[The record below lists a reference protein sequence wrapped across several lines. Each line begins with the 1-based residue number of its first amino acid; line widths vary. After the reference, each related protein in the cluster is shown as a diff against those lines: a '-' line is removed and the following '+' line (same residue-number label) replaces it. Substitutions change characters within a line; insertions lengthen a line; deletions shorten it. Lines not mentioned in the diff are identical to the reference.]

1 MEGGGLTMDN
11 IYTKKAR
18 ELAQLFYA
26 EELDNLP
33 QDKYDYIY
41 FMAKREVDLE
51 IIKRDR
57 ENAK

>member
-1 MEGGGLTMDN
+1 MDN